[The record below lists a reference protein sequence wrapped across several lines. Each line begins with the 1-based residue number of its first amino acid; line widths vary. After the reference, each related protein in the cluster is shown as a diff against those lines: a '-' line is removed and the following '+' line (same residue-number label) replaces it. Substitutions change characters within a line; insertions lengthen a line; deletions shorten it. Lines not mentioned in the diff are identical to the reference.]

1 MFSDYR
7 SKFVTAEEAAKA
19 VQSGDWVDYGFGGGF
34 PELMDKAIAARKG
47 EVKDVKVR
55 GGLVIRP
62 RIEVVECDP
71 KQESFSYYSWH
82 IGDYERKLQSRGLVQ
97 FMPMILRFLPDL
109 YRYHIRC
116 DVACVPVSKPD
127 DNGYCGLGISNYAWR
142 TIFENARTVIFEINE
157 HLPTLHGVDGSHRVH
172 LSEATYIIEGEHE
185 PLPLRTYKDPT
196 DIDIAIAKNVLAEI
210 PDGATLSLGVGGV
223 PFTVAKML
231 AESDLKD
238 LGCWTGTIS
247 DAYLALYKAGK
258 LTNKRKEIDN
268 GFSTWNLAMGS
279 QELYD
284 WLQNEPH
291 LFHPGDVDYVHS
303 PERMSKLSNF
313 VGIMGG
319 VQLDLMGQENAE
331 SAGRRQLS
339 GIGGQLDFLEGAY
352 RSKGGKGFIC
362 LNSARKDKEGNL
374 KSNIVPF
381 IPGGSVVSGPR
392 TMIQYVATEYGVAKL
407 SGLSLRERAEAMIS
421 VAHPAFREEL
431 AKYAQENF

>member
-1 MFSDYR
+1 MFSNYQ
-7 SKFVTAEEAAKA
+7 SKFVTPEVAAKA
-19 VQSGDWVDYGFGGGF
+19 VQCGDWVDYGFGGGF
-34 PELMDKAIAARKG
+34 PELMDKAIAARK
-47 EVKDVKVR
+47 EELKDVKIR
-55 GGLVIRP
+55 GGLVIRH
-62 RIEVVECDP
+62 RIEVIECDP
-71 KQESFSYYSWH
+71 EQSAFHYYSWH
-82 IGDYERKLQSRGLVQ
+82 IGDYERKMQAKGLVQ

-127 DNGYCGLGISNYAWR
+127 AQGYCGLGISNYAWR

-157 HLPTLHGVDGSHRVH
+157 HMPTLHGVDGSHRVH
-172 LSEATYIIEGEHE
+172 LSEADFIVEGEHE

-238 LGCWTGTIS
+238 LGCHTGTIS

-258 LTNKRKEIDN
+258 LTNKRKEVDN
-268 GFSTWNLAMGS
+268 GYSTWNLAMGS

-331 SAGRRQLS
+331 SAGKRQLS

-392 TMIQYVATEYGVAKL
+392 TMIQYVATEYGVVKL

-421 VAHPAFREEL
+421 VAHPDFRAEL
-431 AKYAQENF
+431 TKYAEENF